1 MSEEKNTA
9 GSLLEENFTG
19 ELTNPHKLDEFFD
32 LNPEAVRN
40 YKSAKEYYYW
50 TETKPT
56 LAFIASY
63 LGALFLAII
72 FEFFTVPTGIETK
85 IYAIGGALAGLILVL
100 LLVFKYAT
108 NRKVKSEDITE
119 ESFIYYQ
126 LVMVVREFEAENY
139 KESRSRLVD
148 LKEFLLKSDEQAFD
162 RIFSSQLKDYIK
174 RVENEEINFFKETF
188 SEIKPRIKHYLVSIT
203 GSFLNKAYS
212 PDESSK
218 IGQKQ
223 GPIKIAKGGLA
234 TVINDR
240 KIKIVLPYVFVLT
253 ISAIIWTFN
262 QSIAQIVAVVFIGM
276 LTKYYNPDIE
286 DN

>member
-139 KESRSRLVD
+139 KESRNRLVD

-203 GSFLNKAYS
+203 GCFLNKAYS